1 MRVPTLSFRPI
12 VGELLGEAAFVYIAK
27 ARELERAGHRV
38 ISFGVGQ
45 PDIPTFQHIID
56 AAKKALDEKFTGYTE
71 TPGIR
76 ELREAIAGYLNS
88 RYGADVRPTEV
99 IVTPGAKGAVFL
111 ALASYL
117 NPGDEIIV
125 PEPSYPA
132 YPEVARFLGARPVF
146 VPLKWLGPSGGFVLD
161 VEAIEA
167 AITPRTKAIVVNN
180 PHNPTG
186 ALFTPSQVDRI
197 YEIAREHGLML
208 LVDEIYD
215 NFIYDNQPFKSF
227 LSFSD
232 WRDYVLYVNGF
243 SKTFSMTGWRLGYLV
258 VREEV
263 ATKLTRL
270 AVNVWSCPVSFAQ
283 KAAIEAIK
291 GPWEPVREM
300 IRLFQQRRDLIVRKL
315 REIRGFE
322 VWPSTG
328 AFYVFPR
335 IGRVLSEVG
344 ISVEEFVERLL
355 YTKYVVTLPGTVFP
369 DKAGREF
376 IRLSFAVDSKLIE
389 EGVERI
395 KSFVESLYAR

>member
-1 MRVPTLSFRPI
+1 MKPSTLDMKPI
-12 VGELLGEAAFVYIAK
+12 IAELLGEVAFVYIAK

-56 AAKKALDEKFTGYTE
+56 EAKKALDSKFTGYTE

-76 ELREAIAGYLNS
+76 ELREAVADYLNG
-88 RYGADVRPTEV
+88 RYGSNVKPSE
-99 IVTPGAKGAVFL
+99 IIITPGAKGAIFL
-111 ALASYL
+111 ALSAYI

-132 YPEVARFLGARPVF
+132 YPEVARFLGAKPVYI
-146 VPLKWLGPSGGFVLD
+146 PLKWLGPTGGFALD

-167 AITPRTKAIVVNN
+167 AITPRTKAVVVNN

-186 ALFTPSQVDRI
+186 ALFTPTQVERI
-197 YEIAREHGLML
+197 YEIAREHNIMV

-215 NFIYDNQPFKSF
+215 NFIYDNQPFRSF
-227 LSFSD
+227 LTFSD
-232 WRDYVLYVNGF
+232 WRDRVLYINGF

-263 ATKLTRL
+263 ASKLTRL
-270 AVNVWSCPVSFAQ
+270 AVNIWSCPVSFAQ
-283 KAAIEAIK
+283 RAAIAALR
-291 GPWEPVREM
+291 GPWEPVKEM
-300 IRLFQQRRDLIVRKL
+300 IRLFQYRRDVITRKL
-315 REIRGFE
+315 SEIRGFE

-328 AFYVFPR
+328 AFYIFPR
-335 IGRVLSEVG
+335 IKKVLDAAKLT
-344 ISVEEFVERLL
+344 VEEFVEKLL
-355 YTKYVVTLPGTVFP
+355 YSKYVVTLPGTAFP
-369 DKAGREF
+369 DKAGREY
-376 IRLSFAVDSKLIE
+376 IRLSFAVDAKLIE

-395 KSFVESLYAR
+395 KEFIGSLGI

>member
-1 MRVPTLSFRPI
+1 MRPPTLEMKPI
-12 VGELLGEAAFVYIAK
+12 IAELLGEVAFVYIAK
-27 ARELERAGHRV
+27 ARELERAGHKV

-56 AAKKALDEKFTGYTE
+56 EAKRALDAKFTGYTE

-76 ELREAIAGYLNS
+76 ELREAVVEYLNS
-88 RYGADVRPTEV
+88 RYGTNVKPTEV
-99 IVTPGAKGAVFL
+99 IITPGAKGAIFL
-111 ALASYL
+111 ALASYI

-125 PEPSYPA
+125 PDPSYPA
-132 YPEVARFLGARPVF
+132 YPEVARFLGAKPVF

-186 ALFTPSQVDRI
+186 ALFTPSQVEKI
-197 YEIAREHGLML
+197 YEIAKEHNLML

-215 NFIYDNQPFKSF
+215 NFIYDNQPFRSF
-227 LSFSD
+227 LSFAD
-232 WRDYVLYVNGF
+232 WRDNLLYVNGF

-258 VREEV
+258 VREEI
-263 ATKLTRL
+263 ASKLTRL
-270 AVNVWSCPVSFAQ
+270 AVNIWSCPTSFAQ
-283 KAAIEAIK
+283 RAAIAAIK

-300 IRLFQQRRDLIVRKL
+300 IRLFQQRRDVIARKL
-315 REIRGFE
+315 SEVKGFE

-328 AFYVFPR
+328 AFYIFPR
-335 IGRVLSEVG
+335 IRKVLDAAKL
-344 ISVEEFVERLL
+344 SVEEFVEKLL
-355 YTKYVVTLPGTVFP
+355 YSKYVVTLPGTAFP
-369 DKAGREF
+369 DKAGKDF
-376 IRLSFAVDSKLIE
+376 IRLSFAVDVKLIE

-395 KSFVESLYAR
+395 KQFVESLGI